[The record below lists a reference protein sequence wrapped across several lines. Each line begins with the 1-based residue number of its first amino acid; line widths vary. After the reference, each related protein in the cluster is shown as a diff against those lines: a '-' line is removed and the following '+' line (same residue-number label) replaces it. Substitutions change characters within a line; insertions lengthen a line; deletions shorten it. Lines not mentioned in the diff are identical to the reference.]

1 MTNEEAACLL
11 DPETNYSALVQYEAG
26 PERMDAV
33 EEALRIAAAVLREP
47 KMVPLTLEQLRGMG
61 GRPVWIVE
69 HPDWGHWELSE
80 DGEDYIADRD
90 PELYGLRHDDPEG
103 KFGLHKLGWLAYAYP
118 PAIGSN
124 QRKIGVEPLTT
135 MDYKATVRAVKALK
149 VERGS
154 LSCLG
159 CGYEDNCTLHGCA
172 ILRNAADHM
181 EAALANHDHLTAL
194 LDQTEA
200 ALNAATARAEQAERE
215 RDAAIADL
223 KEIGDCE
230 YCSGKCSNLE
240 TEDCRDCSDIGCQC
254 RTCAG
259 CSNWAWRG
267 RPC

>member
-1 MTNEEAACLL
+1 MPLQRRGAGRQPVLVVLACDCQRCPARMENRQFCVPGVRKEEINRMPGNFLDRFGRNDMDCLNHSCPFRVNETSNPHSCECVACPNRCNNDRVVISNRTLSV
-11 DPETNYSALVQYEAG
+11 ET
-26 PERMDAV
+26 
-33 EEALRIAAAVLREP
+33 
-47 KMVPLTLEQLRGMG
+47 
-61 GRPVWIVE
+61 
-69 HPDWGHWELSE
+69 
-80 DGEDYIADRD
+80 
-90 PELYGLRHDDPEG
+90 
-103 KFGLHKLGWLAYAYP
+103 
-118 PAIGSN
+118 
-124 QRKIGVEPLTT
+124 LTT
-135 MDYKATVRAVKALK
+135 MDYRTTVRAVKALK

-181 EAALANHDHLTAL
+181 EAALANHDHLTAR

-240 TEDCRDCSDIGCQC
+240 TEYCRDCSDIGCQC

-267 RPC
+267 RSC

>member
-1 MTNEEAACLL
+1 
-11 DPETNYSALVQYEAG
+11 
-26 PERMDAV
+26 MDNANFSPLID
-33 EEALRIAAAVLREP
+33 ANTPLGEP
-47 KMVPLTLEQLRGMG
+47 FTLEQLRGMG
-61 GRPVWIVE
+61 GQPAWIVKY
-69 HPDWGHWELSE
+69 PDWGHWELSE

-103 KFGLHKLGWLAYAYP
+103 KYGLHKLGWLAYAYP
-118 PAIGSN
+118 PAHIY
-124 QRKIGVEPLTT
+124 ELT
-135 MDYKATVRAVKALK
+135 
-149 VERGS
+149 G
-154 LSCLG
+154 LS
-159 CGYEDNCTLHGCA
+159 
-172 ILRNAADHM
+172 
-181 EAALANHDHLTAL
+181 
-194 LDQTEA
+194 
-200 ALNAATARAEQAERE
+200 RAEQAERE